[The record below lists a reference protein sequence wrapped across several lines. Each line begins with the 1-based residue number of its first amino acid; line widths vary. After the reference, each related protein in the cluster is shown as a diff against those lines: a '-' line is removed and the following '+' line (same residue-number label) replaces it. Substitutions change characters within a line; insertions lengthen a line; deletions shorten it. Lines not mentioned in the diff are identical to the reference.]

1 MFFNKILNPGKLLLV
16 IIGSMFLGT
25 PMQGATIAEQA
36 FVIGILA
43 SEKCQVRKGEN
54 GKLLRL
60 IVEEQLEK
68 MEIDLELLNNK
79 KINEGAYAYSLDLN
93 ASCDE
98 SQLSEEDQDSLLM
111 KYIKE

>member
-1 MFFNKILNPGKLLLV
+1 MLNPRKLLII
-16 IIGSMFLGT
+16 IIGSIFLGA
-25 PMQGATIAEQA
+25 PIKGATVAEQA
-36 FVIGILA
+36 YVIGILA

-54 GKLLRL
+54 GKLLR
-60 IVEEQLEK
+60 IGVEEQLEK

-79 KINEGAYAYSLDLN
+79 KINEGAYEYSLDLN

-98 SQLSEEDQDSLLM
+98 SQLSEEDQDSLLR